1 MKNKALIWIAL
12 GGLAVYFLTRKK
24 AQATTQ
30 TNGDVKEN
38 VKTDVEPI
46 SDDKNPLKDAEV
58 LGSSNMSKLRK
69 KMEERFKNIG
79 IK

>member
-1 MKNKALIWIAL
+1 MNKNTLLWIAL

-30 TNGDVKEN
+30 ENIDVKEK

-69 KMEERFKNIG
+69 QMEERFQNIG